1 MEFLLWIKVV
11 FRNTTVFRSYTSE
24 TQPGIQK
31 LCRIQKLDIVFRNY
45 HWGCKTLG
53 IWISKP
59 QPLSA
64 TRVAASGRKWPQGAA
79 RASGRKWLQWAAR
92 ASGHSG
98 LLGIGLQT
106 SVPIALLL
114 KPWKK
119 VFPRKIFFNLPC
131 NGILGAARASGLA
144 ATCSHLQPLAAT
156 RVAASSRLK
165 RKEGSNE

>member
-1 MEFLLWIKVV
+1 M
-11 FRNTTVFRSYTSE
+11 SDSE
-24 TQPGIQK
+24 TGH
-31 LCRIQKLDIVFRNY
+31 RIQKLSLRLQNARYLNF
-45 HWGCKTLG
+45 KTAATFSHSSG
-53 IWISKP
+53 RKWP
-59 QPLSA
+59 Q
-64 TRVAASGRKWPQGAA
+64 VAASGRKWPQGAA

-119 VFPRKIFFNLPC
+119 VFPRKYFFNLPC